1 MEQRLKL
8 KLPNGKFLGVT
19 LERSRIMS
27 AIRGKSNRTTER
39 RLRMALVR
47 HGIRGWVLQSSQLP
61 GRPDFFF
68 SKSALAVFVDGC
80 FWHGCQKCG
89 HVPKTRRPFWRA
101 KLKRNAERDRRTD
114 RLLRQSGIRTI
125 RIWEH
130 SLKTDKGTAA
140 SLRLIERELSR
151 R

>member
-8 KLPNGKFLGVT
+8 KLPNGEFLGVT

-27 AIRGKSNRTTER
+27 AIRGKSNRSTEG

-47 HGIRGWVLQSSQLP
+47 NGIRGWVLHSTQLH

-68 SKSALAVFVDGC
+68 SKSRLAVFVDGC

-89 HVPKTRRPFWRA
+89 HVPKTRSAFWRA
-101 KLKRNAERDRRTD
+101 KLMRNRERDRRIN
-114 RLLRQSGIRTI
+114 RLLRQSGIRII

-130 SLKTDKGTAA
+130 TLKTDEGTSA
-140 SLRLIERELSR
+140 SLGLIKRELSR
-151 R
+151 